1 MRANTLIK
9 QCILI
14 LLFAGAMLLL
24 TANYSHYGQAQETA
38 NDNSKETKD
47 DGQQDSSQQQIEAKN
62 QEIKRLEE
70 EAKKYKSA
78 LDEIDRAADT
88 LQSQIQS
95 FNIAIKQLDVNIRV
109 TNAKIS
115 KTNLEIKELGREIIG
130 KETSIEKQRGHIGY
144 LVKIFMESD
153 RETPLEILAK
163 NDTLSSFFTSVD
175 NILGVQRNIHSV
187 LAELRKTKE
196 ELQDRKAKAEGK
208 RLELAALVDEL
219 ADQKFLQVEQRKN
232 LNNLLAETKNQER
245 RYQNLLAEVEKKRD
259 ALQQEINALESG
271 LTAMF
276 DRLALPAAG
285 SGVIGWPLPNPI
297 FITQYFG
304 NTSFARAGGYNGK
317 GHNGIDLRARD
328 GTPIFASGEGIVRA
342 VGDTDTACRRAS
354 YGRWI
359 LIDHSNNLAT
369 LYAHLSIIKV
379 RPGDALNRG
388 ELIGYSGRTGYA
400 TGPHL
405 HLSLFAAQAVNVGQL
420 KSRVCGRMMT
430 LPLAPFGGYLNPV
443 DYL

>member
-1 MRANTLIK
+1 MRARTPITR
-9 QCILI
+9 CILV
-14 LLFAGAMLLL
+14 LLFAGAMLFL
-24 TANYSHYGQAQETA
+24 AARHGNYGRAQETA
-38 NDNSKETKD
+38 NGNGSEANS
-47 DGQQDSSQQQIEAKN
+47 GQQDSGRQIEAKN

-70 EAKKYKSA
+70 EAKKYKGA
-78 LDEIDRAADT
+78 LDEIDRATDT
-88 LQSQIQS
+88 LQSQIQLL
-95 FNIAIKQLDVNIRV
+95 NLTIKQLDANIRI

-115 KTNLEIKELGREIIG
+115 KTNLEIKELGREITG
-130 KETSIEKQRGHIGY
+130 KETSIGEQRGHLGY
-144 LVKIFMESD
+144 LVKALMESD
-153 RETPLEILAK
+153 QETPMEILAK

-187 LAELRKTKE
+187 LAELRKTRE
-196 ELQDRKAKAEGK
+196 ELQDRKSKAEGK

-219 ADQKFLQVEQRKN
+219 ADQKSLQVEQRRN
-232 LNNLLAETKNQER
+232 LSNLLAETKNQER

-271 LTAMF
+271 LTATF
-276 DRLALPAAG
+276 DRSALPAAG
-285 SGVIGWPLPNPI
+285 SGVIGWPLPDPI

-304 NTSFARAGGYNGK
+304 RTAFARAGGYNGK

-328 GTPIFASGEGIVRA
+328 GTPVFASGEGRVRA

-359 LIDHSNNLAT
+359 LIDHSNNLTT